1 MKPARTPD
9 LQPMTAQS
17 AKEYLKA
24 ILDLG
29 NFNVKQLEE
38 ELRAA
43 KATKRSAVAEYDVCP
58 WILAH
63 I

>member
-9 LQPMTAQS
+9 RQPMTTQS

-29 NFNVKQLEE
+29 EYNAKQLDE

-43 KATKRSAVAEYDVCP
+43 KAAKRTAVEEYDVC
-58 WILAH
+58 
-63 I
+63 